1 MNKYIYQILK
11 DALWKF
17 TFLSVY
23 AILFI
28 LLVIKFIAYVNG

>member
-1 MNKYIYQILK
+1 MNRILLQILK

-28 LLVIKFIAYVNG
+28 LLLIKFITYVNG